1 LARATITVSSD
12 GCSTVSPPWRF
23 GARRRLLDA
32 MLRALIVATSVL
44 VHAPPVHT
52 QTRSAPDPVDALVR
66 QLEQIINAQDR
77 AAFPALF
84 DATVSEDL
92 VTQHGFDLFLPGAV
106 RTALFER
113 SRGPLEGVPAGDGF
127 RLVIEFFMET
137 PGRARIVTAG
147 VDIRRPR
154 GGDAASWRISS
165 IDSMSAID
173 GLYKLRLNPAALS
186 VRNLELRSE
195 DVIVSLQDGLLY
207 RVECEPGV
215 TGMVLV
221 GRGEL
226 RFSPA
231 SATERGQ
238 LRIFAGTE
246 SLAAPFETAYI
257 RINPGEY
264 AEHVATATVSDAAT
278 DSRMARRA
286 QDIFNRQS
294 PKSFAVDVSDMSRDT
309 WHLLPAGD
317 DFLAEVD
324 TRRHDTL
331 TYLRSNQQAED
342 VSLFRRDDRK
352 TIALYPSVAKLA
364 ARGRFYSEDSSREYD
379 VLDYAI
385 TASVE
390 PQRQFLRG
398 RARLSMRIRSTAVP
412 TLMVRLADALVVSSV
427 SSVEYGRLLHLRLD
441 GQNMI
446 AINLPRPL
454 QQDSDLTLVIEYA
467 GRLESQNLDIDTV
480 QGEVPST
487 AGQTPEPKY
496 LLSNRSYWYPQNPIS
511 DYATGSLRI
520 AVPNDYRVVAS
531 GEPVTA
537 DASSE
542 DPVSGQT
549 GRTFAFQSNQ
559 PVRYLAFV
567 TSRMTRVA
575 ERTIDLS
582 SESAGAGS
590 DRMTVTVDTNGRL
603 QSRGRSLLQPAEDI
617 LRFYTSITGDAP
629 YASAA
634 LAVTESELPGGHSP
648 AYFSLLNEP
657 PPATAPTWRG
667 DPAAFDGFPEFFL
680 AHELAHQWWGQAV
693 GWKNYHEQWLAE
705 GFAQYFA
712 AMYAQKTRGERVFS
726 DMLRQF
732 RRWALDQSSQGP
744 VYLGYRLGHLK
755 SDLRVFRALVYNKGA
770 AVLHM
775 LRLLLGDETFFR
787 GLRLFYEDRRY
798 QKAGTEDLER
808 AMEIASGRVLD
819 RFFDRWI
826 YNADV
831 PRISYR
837 ATIAG
842 RSVTVEFEQAGQ
854 TVFDI
859 PVTVRLVHT
868 NGQTRDIIVPVTD
881 KQVTRSIQTDTP
893 VREVQIN
900 RDSAA
905 LAEFDER

>member
-1 LARATITVSSD
+1 MR
-12 GCSTVSPPWRF
+12 
-23 GARRRLLDA
+23 
-32 MLRALIVATSVL
+32 RALIAAACVL
-44 VHAPPVHT
+44 VNVLPAHAQP
-52 QTRSAPDPVDALVR
+52 RAAADPVDAIVR
-66 QLEQIINAQDR
+66 QLERILNAKDR
-77 AAFPALF
+77 VGFPALF
-84 DATVSEDL
+84 DASVSEN
-92 VTQHGFDLFLPGAV
+92 VITQHGYDLFLPGAV

-113 SRGPLEGVPAGDGF
+113 SRGPLEGAPAGDGF
-127 RLVIEFFMET
+127 RVVIEFFMET
-137 PGRARIVTAG
+137 RGRARIVTAG

-173 GLYKLRLNPAALS
+173 GLYKLRLNPAALN

-195 DVIVSLQDGLLY
+195 DVIVSMQEGLLY
-207 RVECEPGV
+207 RVDCEPGV
-215 TGMVLV
+215 TGMVLI

-257 RINPGEY
+257 RVNPSEY
-264 AEHVATATVSDAAT
+264 DEHVATAELSDAAA
-278 DSRMARRA
+278 DNRSARRA
-286 QDIFNRQS
+286 QDVFNRLA
-294 PKSFAVDVSDMSRDT
+294 PKSFGVDVSDMSRDA
-309 WHLLPAGD
+309 WHLLPTGD

-342 VSLFRRDDRK
+342 VSLFRREDRK

-379 VLDYAI
+379 VLDYAVSAAI
-385 TASVE
+385 D
-390 PQRQFLRG
+390 PPRQFIRA

-412 TLMVRLADALVVSSV
+412 TLMVRLADGLAVSAV

-441 GQNMI
+441 GQNLI
-446 AINLPRPL
+446 AINLPRAL
-454 QQDSDLTLVIEYA
+454 QQDSDLTLVVEYA

-480 QGEVPST
+480 QGEAPSSST
-487 AGQTPEPKY
+487 QFAEPKY
-496 LLSNRSYWYPQNPIS
+496 LLSNRSFWYPQNPIS
-511 DYATGSLRI
+511 DYATASLRLT
-520 AVPNDYRVVAS
+520 VPNDYRVVAS

-537 DASSE
+537 SAAAAT
-542 DPVSGQT
+542 DPDVAQT
-549 GRTFAFQSNQ
+549 GRTFAFQANQ

-567 TSRMTRVA
+567 ASRMTRVA
-575 ERTIDLS
+575 ERKIDFS

-590 DRMTVTVDTNGRL
+590 DPMTITVDANPRL
-603 QSRGRSLLQPAEDI
+603 QARGRSALQAAEDI
-617 LRFYTSITGDAP
+617 LRFYTSLTGDAP
-629 YASAA
+629 YAAVA
-634 LAVTESELPGGHSP
+634 LAVTESDLPGGHSP

-657 PPATAPTWRG
+657 PAATASTWRG

-826 YNADV
+826 YNAEL

-837 ATIAG
+837 STISE
-842 RSVTVEFEQAGQ
+842 RSVTVEFEQTGLAI
-854 TVFDI
+854 FDI

-868 NGQTRDIIVPVTD
+868 NGQTRDVIVPVTD

-905 LAEFDER
+905 VAEFDER